1 MACDQGASG
10 GLGVAVHLTLIAAL
24 DRNFAIGKGN
34 ALPWHLPADLKRFKS
49 LTMGK
54 PVLMGRK
61 TAESLGRPL
70 PGRRNLV
77 LTRHGT
83 VPFEGMESVASVE
96 QACAAAVGGV
106 DELCVIGGG
115 EIFSLTLPVAT
126 RMHLTWVDTRVMD
139 ADAFFPRFD
148 ADKWAINHRAPHP
161 IDATHALS
169 FEFVDYVR

>member
-1 MACDQGASG
+1 MQ
-10 GLGVAVHLTLIAAL
+10 LTLIAAL

-34 ALPWHLPADLKRFKS
+34 ALPWHLPADLKRFKA

-77 LTRHGT
+77 LTRQGAASLA
-83 VPFEGMESVASVE
+83 EMESVASIE
-96 QACAAAVGGV
+96 QARNAAEGV

-115 EIFSLTLPVAT
+115 EIFNLTMPVAS
-126 RMHLTWVDTRVMD
+126 RMHLTWVDTRVTD

-148 ADKWAINHRAPHP
+148 ADQWTITHRHPHP
-161 IDATHALS
+161 ADAKHAFS